1 MSKFSKQDMAKE
13 ANNLEKMGDSEKSMD
28 AFATELNGLKPD
40 FKLAVMN
47 QIQADQ
53 KDGKAPGLPQVDFYT
68 SGDVQSVTING
79 SDGKPAH
86 SVIYNQASGKRL
98 LAADHNHVA
107 DTVKTYDPVTG
118 QLVLEQMAF
127 SDKGGLIGIHNR
139 DTGKLEVE
147 YTKYRYGKSARYLEY
162 DANGNQTV
170 AEYTSYDGSV
180 AHTEFQN
187 KQRTERLDVD
197 DKGNKVEQF
206 WDPSTGH
213 RVVMHISNV
222 DGSGTFWKFDSND
235 GHVVSINNKDK
246 DGTITKWHE

>member
-1 MSKFSKQDMAKE
+1 M
-13 ANNLEKMGDSEKSMD
+13 
-28 AFATELNGLKPD
+28 
-40 FKLAVMN
+40 
-47 QIQADQ
+47 
-53 KDGKAPGLPQVDFYT
+53 
-68 SGDVQSVTING
+68 QSVTING
-79 SDGKPAH
+79 SDGKPSH

-118 QLVLEQMAF
+118 QLVIEQMAF
-127 SDKGGLIGIHNR
+127 SDNGGLIGIHNR
-139 DTGKLEVE
+139 DTGKLESE
-147 YTKYRYGKSARYLEY
+147 YTKYRYGKIRSLCRLNERR
-162 DANGNQTV
+162 NGNQTV

-197 DKGNKVEQF
+197 EKGNKVEQF

-222 DGSGTFWKFDSND
+222 DGSGTFSGNLIRTL
-235 GHVVSINNKDK
+235 SR
-246 DGTITKWHE
+246 